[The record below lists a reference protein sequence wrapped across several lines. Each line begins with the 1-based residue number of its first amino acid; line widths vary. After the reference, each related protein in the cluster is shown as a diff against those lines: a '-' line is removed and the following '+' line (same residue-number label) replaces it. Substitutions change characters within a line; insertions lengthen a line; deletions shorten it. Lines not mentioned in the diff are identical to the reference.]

1 MASGPA
7 VAQVGFLQS
16 IPTRVKLLILTQI
29 LNSFGLGYF
38 LIYVSV
44 YLPQVGISATV
55 VGTVFGLEV
64 AVAVCVGIPLGLLS
78 DKKGRKW
85 FLIMG
90 NLLLAPALLVFAFT
104 RQVGFFLVAA
114 AIFGI
119 AEAASLSSWNA
130 MIADQTDLKN
140 RDAAFAL
147 SFIVSNL
154 FSGLGLAL
162 PFFFPALE
170 NVFGVASAG
179 MHTDVLLVFGFGDFL
194 APLLIWRFLRNYKE
208 KVSTSS
214 EETERGNIRLLLKF
228 SGINGLIGLGAGLI
242 IPLVGT
248 WLLYRFSVT
257 DTYSGP
263 FLAVS
268 GMTIALAA
276 VGSSRLSVRFGRLRS
291 ILMTSGSSTFFM
303 FIMAF
308 MPSAYLAGGV
318 YIVRAAL
325 MNMSSPLLDS
335 YLMGMV
341 TPGRRGL
348 ASSISAIIWRLPNG
362 VSSVAGGYLLSL
374 GLSTGNH
381 VFYEIPWVIA
391 SILYIVAIVLLYV
404 NFKDVNPKG

>member
-1 MASGPA
+1 
-7 VAQVGFLQS
+7 
-16 IPTRVKLLILTQI
+16 
-29 LNSFGLGYF
+29 
-38 LIYVSV
+38 
-44 YLPQVGISATV
+44 VGISATV

-85 FLIMG
+85 FLIIG

-104 RQVGFFLVAA
+104 RQVDFFLVAA

-170 NVFGVASAG
+170 NVFGVTSAG

-208 KVSTSS
+208 KVASS
-214 EETERGNIRLLLKF
+214 SSSDDAERGSIKLLLKF

-276 VGSSRLSVRFGRLRS
+276 VGSSRLSARFGRLKS

-308 MPSAYLAGGV
+308 MPNAYLAGGV

-391 SILYIVAIVLLYV
+391 SVLYIVAIVLLYF

>member
-29 LNSFGLGYF
+29 LNSFGFGYF

-55 VGTVFGLEV
+55 VGTVFAVEV

-85 FLIMG
+85 FLITG
-90 NLLLAPALLVFAFT
+90 NLLLAPSLLVFAFT

-114 AIFGI
+114 AIGGI

-154 FSGLGLAL
+154 FSGLGMAL

-170 NVFGVASAG
+170 NVFGVTSAG
-179 MHTDVLLVFGFGDFL
+179 MHTGVLLVFGFGDFL

-208 KVSTSS
+208 KVSSSS
-214 EETERGNIRLLLKF
+214 EEAERGNIRLLLKF

-263 FLAVS
+263 FLALS

-276 VGSSRLSVRFGRLRS
+276 VGSSRLSARFGRLRS
-291 ILMTSGSSTFFM
+291 ILMTAGSSTLFM
-303 FIMAF
+303 FMMAF
-308 MPSAYLAGGV
+308 MPNAYLAGGV

-362 VSSVAGGYLLSL
+362 VSSIAGGYLLSL

-391 SILYIVAIVLLYV
+391 SVLYIVAIVLLYV
-404 NFKDVNPKG
+404 NFKDVDPKG